1 MGNSSTA
8 RAKLASGAAGL
19 GVEIDE
25 ATHYSMMAY
34 LALLKRWNKV
44 YNLKSVKGDTNI
56 LNRHLLDS
64 LSVIPFLH
72 GKSVIDI
79 GTGAGLPGVPVALAC
94 PQLNVTL
101 LDSNAKR
108 CRFLRQ
114 VQAQLKL
121 KNVTIVQQRAEDY
134 LPVEK
139 FDSLVS
145 RAYSSLASFISSSA
159 HLLAEEGH
167 VIAMK
172 GNWPGRESLQLPG
185 GFEIDN
191 VVNIAVPGLSEQ
203 RHLVICKYSEQE
215 MQQSIHEKVS

>member
-8 RAKLASGAAGL
+8 RAKLAIGAAGL
-19 GVEIDE
+19 GVKVDE
-25 ATHYSMMAY
+25 STQHAMLAY

-44 YNLKSVKGDTNI
+44 YNLTAVKGDANI

-64 LSVIPFLH
+64 LSVVPYLY
-72 GKSVIDI
+72 GERVIDI
-79 GTGAGLPGVPVALAC
+79 GTGAGLPGIPIALAC
-94 PQLNVTL
+94 PHLQITL

-121 KNVTIVQQRAEDY
+121 DNVTIVQQRAEDY

-145 RAYSSLASFISSSA
+145 RAYSSLISFIASSV
-159 HLLAEEGH
+159 HLLAKGGQ
-167 VIAMK
+167 VVAMK
-172 GNWPGRESLQLPG
+172 GAWPGSENLQLPDG
-185 GFEIDN
+185 LMIDN
-191 VVNIAVPGLSEQ
+191 VVKIKVPGLPEQ
-203 RHLVICKYSEQE
+203 RHLVICKYSDQE
-215 MQQSIHEKVS
+215 AQQTIHEKVS